1 MTQHVFSNFP
11 SNMNSLSEGN
21 DAFQPK
27 IKETKILTTAQS
39 LSTSER
45 KGCTLINMRKNKT
58 KQKKASGYIFLNPA
72 PVLERP

>member
-1 MTQHVFSNFP
+1 
-11 SNMNSLSEGN
+11 MNSLSEGN
-21 DAFQPK
+21 GAFQPK

-58 KQKKASGYIFLNPA
+58 NQKRLLATCF
-72 PVLERP
+72 